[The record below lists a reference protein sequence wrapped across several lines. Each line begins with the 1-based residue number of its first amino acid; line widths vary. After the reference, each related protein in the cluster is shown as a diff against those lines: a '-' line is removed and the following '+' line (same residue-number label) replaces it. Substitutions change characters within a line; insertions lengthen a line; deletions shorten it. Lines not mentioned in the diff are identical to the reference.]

1 MTHVLTQETI
11 LDSMFDRSM
20 QIMQPSFN
28 IMLKEYADD
37 EKKQQFKVFLQ
48 EAKQEWL
55 SMLKQY
61 LTTEEIDHLVQG
73 YFYTS
78 KIDEQKLLLFNTVYT
93 EKAIKLAENHLS

>member
-1 MTHVLTQETI
+1 MTHTLTQETI

-28 IMLKEYADD
+28 AMLKDASDD
-37 EKKQQFKVFLQ
+37 NKEQFKVFLQ

-61 LTTEEIDHLVQG
+61 LTTEEIDYLVQG

-93 EKAIKLAENHLS
+93 EKAVKLAESHLS

>member
-1 MTHVLTQETI
+1 MTHTLTQETI

-28 IMLKEYADD
+28 AMLKDASDD
-37 EKKQQFKVFLQ
+37 NKEQFKVFLQ

-61 LTTEEIDHLVQG
+61 LTREEIDYLVQG

-93 EKAIKLAENHLS
+93 EKAVKLAESHLS